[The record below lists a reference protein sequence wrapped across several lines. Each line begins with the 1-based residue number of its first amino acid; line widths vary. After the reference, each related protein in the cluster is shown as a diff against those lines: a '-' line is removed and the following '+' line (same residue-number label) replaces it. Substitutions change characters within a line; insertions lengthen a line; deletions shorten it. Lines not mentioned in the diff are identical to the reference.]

1 MNNGLE
7 TLSFIQ
13 RIADF
18 TGLPTLVIETGFL
31 LILTFIILIIILVWL
46 ANFRIKKEMIKLNRS
61 AEYIAAL
68 LTKGY
73 KNFVK
78 DKIAQ
83 GYYEFKPEE
92 WKDDTREKVLY
103 MLQDGKSYNEIV
115 EKLDVTKSYISEIE
129 LWAKKEGFLIR

>member
-1 MNNGLE
+1 
-7 TLSFIQ
+7 
-13 RIADF
+13 
-18 TGLPTLVIETGFL
+18 
-31 LILTFIILIIILVWL
+31 
-46 ANFRIKKEMIKLNRS
+46 MIKLNRS

-129 LWAKKEGFLIR
+129 LWGKKEGFLIR